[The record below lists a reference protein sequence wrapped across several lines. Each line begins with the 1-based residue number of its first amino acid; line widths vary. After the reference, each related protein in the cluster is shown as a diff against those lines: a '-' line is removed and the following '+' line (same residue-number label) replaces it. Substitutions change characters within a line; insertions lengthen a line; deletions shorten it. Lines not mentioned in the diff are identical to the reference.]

1 MSNWKK
7 IIVSGSHAHLSSVTA
22 SNGSIISGSLTM
34 SGSITNVDNLNFY
47 TTSSA
52 AGAVGRFV
60 WNDGDGTLDLG
71 LKGGNV
77 TLAVGEQ
84 TFARVYNGEGTTLNK
99 GEVVYISGSQ
109 GNRIL
114 VKRADYSAEAGS
126 SNTLGFVA
134 ETIIS
139 GAEGFV
145 ITNGVFGKLNTV
157 GLTGGSLLYLSSSGQ
172 YTQTKTV
179 APKHTVILG
188 YVERVHATVGS
199 IYVKIDNGYELGELH
214 NVLTN
219 GVTNGDLLA
228 YSGSVWTH
236 TKQLSGSYGVTGSI
250 DISGNLIING
260 TNYTAASSG
269 TSGTSG
275 ANGSSGTA
283 GSSGNSGS
291 SGTSG
296 NSGSS
301 GTSGNSGSSG
311 TSGANGS
318 SGTSGNSGSS
328 GTSGANGSSG
338 SSGTSGANG
347 SSGSSG
353 TSGANGNSGTSG
365 SSGTSGANGSS
376 GTSGSAG
383 TSGAN
388 GSSGTSG
395 TSGANGSSGTAG
407 SSGNSGSSGTSGANG
422 TSGSSG
428 TSGANG
434 SSGSSGTSGANG
446 SSGTSGANGS
456 SGTSGANGSS
466 GTSGAQGDS
475 GSSGTSGANGSSGT
489 SGAQGD
495 SGSSGTS
502 GNSGSSG
509 TSGNSGSSGTSGNSG
524 SSGTSGN
531 SGSSGTSGV
540 NGTSGTSG
548 TGFSTISN
556 ASNNRVLTSDGTSNA
571 AVAESNLTFDG
582 TLLTIT
588 GNETVTG
595 TSKLTDIE
603 ERELTVLIGGSP
615 TSLSLDLS
623 TANVFEVTWNNN
635 VNSFTIS
642 NPPATDYAGSFT
654 LVTTGNGSPYT
665 WNWGSAVTWSGG
677 STPTI
682 TSANGKKDIFGF
694 ISTNQGTN
702 WYGFIGTQNV

>member
-7 IIVSGSHAHLSSVTA
+7 LVASGSHAHLQSVTA

-34 SGSITNVDNLNFY
+34 SGSINNVDNLNFY

-71 LKGGNV
+71 LKGGNT

-109 GNRIL
+109 GNRIK

-139 GAEGFV
+139 GDEGFV

-219 GVTNGDLLA
+219 GATNGDLLA

-236 TKQLSGSYGVTGSI
+236 RKQLSGSYGVTGSI

-260 TNYTAASSG
+260 TSYTAASSG

-296 NSGSS
+296 ANGSS
-301 GTSGNSGSSG
+301 GTSGSAG

-338 SSGTSGANG
+338 SSGTSGVNG
-347 SSGSSG
+347 SSGTSGSSGANGSSG
-353 TSGANGNSGTSG
+353 TSGANG

-376 GTSGSAG
+376 GTSGS
-383 TSGAN
+383 
-388 GSSGTSG
+388 
-395 TSGANGSSGTAG
+395 
-407 SSGNSGSSGTSGANG
+407 
-422 TSGSSG
+422 
-428 TSGANG
+428 SGANG

-466 GTSGAQGDS
+466 GTSGANGSS

-495 SGSSGTS
+495 
-502 GNSGSSG
+502 
-509 TSGNSGSSGTSGNSG
+509 SGSSGTSGNSG

-603 ERELTVLIGGSP
+603 ERELTVVIGGTPS
-615 TSLSLDLS
+615 SLSLDLS
-623 TANVFEVTWNNN
+623 QANTFEVTWNVN
-635 VNSFTIS
+635 VSSFTIT
-642 NPPATDYAGSFT
+642 NPPATNYAGSFT
-654 LVTTGNGSPYT
+654 LVTTGNGNPYT

-677 STPTI
+677 SAPSVTT
-682 TSANGKKDIFGF
+682 TNGKKDIYGF
-694 ISTNQGTN
+694 ITTNQGTN
-702 WYGFIGTQNV
+702 WYGFIGGQNL